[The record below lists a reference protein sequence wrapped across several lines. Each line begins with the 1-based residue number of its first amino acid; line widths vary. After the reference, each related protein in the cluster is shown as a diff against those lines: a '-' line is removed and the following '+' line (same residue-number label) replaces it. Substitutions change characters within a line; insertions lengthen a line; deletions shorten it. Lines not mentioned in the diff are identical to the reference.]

1 MPKSLCVIIR
11 RSPYGM
17 IHAAEALRLVNGGV
31 VYDIPTVAILIDDG
45 VYVAKDNQ
53 NTKQAGWTSLSD
65 TLNRTLEV
73 SIEPQERIE
82 NRVQIYVHE
91 ESMREKGLDNKDLV
105 EGVKVIDDS
114 ELAEIIVNVDAVA
127 VF

>member
-11 RSPYGM
+11 RAPYGM
-17 IHAAEALRLVNGGV
+17 IHAAEAVRLVNGGV
-31 VYDIPTVAILIDDG
+31 AYGIPTAAIFIDDG

-53 NTKQAGWTSLSD
+53 NAEQTDWASLSD
-65 TLNRTLEV
+65 TLKRTLEV
-73 SIEPQERIE
+73 TIESEERIE

-105 EGVKVIDDS
+105 EGVKVIDDN
-114 ELAEIIVNVDAVA
+114 ELAEIITNADAVA